1 MKIESK
7 RLNVWVLMG
16 GPSSESEVS
25 KVSGSGMVRALDP
38 ERFAVVPV
46 VISKTFEWK
55 WTEKPLAPA
64 EQKAFDATKPDS
76 LAWESAMRP
85 SLLDLPKCDVA
96 LLGLHGRFG
105 EDGTVQ
111 ALLDY
116 YEIPYTGS

>member
-64 EQKAFDATKPDS
+64 EQKRVIEYLEGLPLNREVEVGGERYLLVHGSPEATYMP
-76 LAWESAMRP
+76 
-85 SLLDLPKCDVA
+85 
-96 LLGLHGRFG
+96 G
-105 EDGTVQ
+105 EP
-111 ALLDY
+111 
-116 YEIPYTGS
+116 E